1 MGTLNMSFI
10 YESVFGVDVPA
21 AYQRLLLD
29 CMVGDQT
36 LFARFDGVE
45 VAWRLLTPVL
55 EAWQNDD
62 SATHEYPGGGCSFPR
77 ADRLIESDGRRWR
90 KIGELG

>member
-1 MGTLNMSFI
+1 MI
-10 YESVFGVDVPA
+10 
-21 AYQRLLLD
+21 
-29 CMVGDQT
+29 GDQT
-36 LFARFDGVE
+36 LFTRQDDVE

-62 SATHEYPGGGCSFPR
+62 AGPYEYPAGNSSFPG

-90 KIGELG
+90 KLVTA